1 MKTSNQ
7 CNKEKRAA
15 MKAAGKV
22 EFRAWVYPECKE
34 AMQKKADSL
43 NKKRELQNG

>member
-1 MKTSNQ
+1 
-7 CNKEKRAA
+7 

-43 NKKRELQNG
+43 NKKRELKNG